1 MSELY
6 FHHLPLHNENLLTSG
21 LLISKDLTLQLMNIG
36 VSTMNTMNILKEDDI
51 PMILYGQI

>member
-21 LLISKDLTLQLMNIG
+21 LLISKELTLQLMNIG
-36 VSTMNTMNILKEDDI
+36 VSTMNILKEDDI